1 MARKARIVTIND
13 KPYRFTKSEMEL
25 IESHGITAGMVSKR
39 VKDGWELHEAMDA
52 PEGTRLSEYREKKTI
67 ERLEQARLERKL
79 ERKRKKEAELRRKK
93 PHLFNVPQKHPRGRY
108 ACYLMEND
116 IFVKVKKQIMTD
128 NARKEY
134 LNQFFGSKRYL
145 YQDNER
151 VAHIHVANGNYYF
164 HGHIVPG
171 WQGVKK
177 TFDTAEEL
185 EIYIKQHGLEYEKQ
199 KQLTLFQRR
208 WKQ

>member
-52 PEGTRLSEYREKKTI
+52 PEGMRLSEYREKKTI

-116 IFVKVKKQIMTD
+116 IFVKVKK
-128 NARKEY
+128 
-134 LNQFFGSKRYL
+134 
-145 YQDNER
+145 
-151 VAHIHVANGNYYF
+151 
-164 HGHIVPG
+164 
-171 WQGVKK
+171 
-177 TFDTAEEL
+177 
-185 EIYIKQHGLEYEKQ
+185 
-199 KQLTLFQRR
+199 
-208 WKQ
+208 